1 MGGGGGEK
9 TLCFCPIPWGCG
21 SRAGG
26 RAERVRQEPS
36 AEPHPSPRG
45 SAAGAG
51 HGLVL
56 PSSSLLSSWHELGR
70 VCLHKLGTSL
80 AFFFFFKLLL
90 LASGRREAFNTGG
103 LEPGSGRSAGWGL
116 EGYWAIRLATA
127 WKGPTP
133 AFLQLGHLPR
143 MGAKCSAPLPRK
155 QTRALLKTPELK
167 RFFFFFFFFLLS
179 STNAP
184 RWQLMISFPL
194 LQKFKLQ
201 GIVTSAGFRSRFH
214 FPVCGSLPSL
224 QAGAGAG
231 VQSADFSSDAAG
243 SLLSSLTVDISAIR
257 ISIEICLLLPCIYIT
272 YIIYY
277 LCHSLIFYLF
287 IHFKPAKEVE

>member
-1 MGGGGGEK
+1 MG
-9 TLCFCPIPWGCG
+9 F
-21 SRAGG
+21 G
-26 RAERVRQEPS
+26 R
-36 AEPHPSPRG
+36 
-45 SAAGAG
+45 
-51 HGLVL
+51 L
-56 PSSSLLSSWHELGR
+56 
-70 VCLHKLGTSL
+70 
-80 AFFFFFKLLL
+80 
-90 LASGRREAFNTGG
+90 
-103 LEPGSGRSAGWGL
+103 
-116 EGYWAIRLATA
+116 
-127 WKGPTP
+127 
-133 AFLQLGHLPR
+133 LGHPLSNSMERANPSIFTVGPPSKDGCQMLR
-143 MGAKCSAPLPRK
+143 SSAK
-155 QTRALLKTPELK
+155 KTNKGTFKNSRVKEV
-167 RFFFFFFFFLLS
+167 FFFFFFFLLS